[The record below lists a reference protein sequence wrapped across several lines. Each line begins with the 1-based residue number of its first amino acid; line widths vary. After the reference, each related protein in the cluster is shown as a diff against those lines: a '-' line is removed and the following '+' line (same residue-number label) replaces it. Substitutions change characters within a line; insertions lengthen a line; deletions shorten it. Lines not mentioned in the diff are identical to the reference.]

1 MHNSESGRKINQAVN
16 STSRVF
22 GGAISQAKG
31 ALSTWWSS
39 ITTNQ
44 AMNAS
49 DSSMINELERE
60 EHDIND
66 DEEIL
71 RNSHNHEDD
80 NRNYK
85 KDNEK
90 IIIDENNKMIS
101 KINGI
106 VEIAKEAE
114 LLDSNRQT
122 TN

>member
-44 AMNAS
+44 ALNVS
-49 DSSMINELERE
+49 DSMINE
-60 EHDIND
+60 HDNKD
-66 DEEIL
+66 DKEIL

-80 NRNYK
+80 NKNYE

-90 IIIDENNKMIS
+90 IIIDENNKRIS
-101 KINGI
+101 KISGI

-114 LLDSNRQT
+114 LLDSNKQT